1 MTFDV
6 GTGCTISRGCNDD
19 EFTIPHLTSER
30 KPESGNTF
38 VVDGFKYQWNR
49 RRYGCSSKLYTVG
62 FGSTM
67 LCVCKVD
74 SNSNIAIRLKFEWW

>member
-38 VVDGFKYQWNR
+38 VVDGFKYQ
-49 RRYGCSSKLYTVG
+49 
-62 FGSTM
+62 
-67 LCVCKVD
+67 
-74 SNSNIAIRLKFEWW
+74 